1 MKWWASRCA
10 SVLNWIPA
18 GQQCRRGAV
27 RNCAPDLKRIRSL
40 GPCLKSSAARFPTS
54 SAQARNN
61 HGSESA
67 TANAFAVPP
76 SAGEAR
82 EADRRA
88 FGGSVGGRWHGYRE
102 DERPEAVDG
111 SAHRAGHFQEQG
123 SGNAAGSDSRRGER
137 SDAPRGRRA
146 VQASEGNFRR
156 LARSRRAENSR
167 IILTGGL
174 CRFVV
179 VEFLRVLPVI
189 AAVNVPIPF
198 YFRFLS
204 VNGVPCLILPLRSPD
219 L

>member
-18 GQQCRRGAV
+18 GQQRRRGAV
-27 RNCAPDLKRIRSL
+27 RNCAPGLKRIRSL

-111 SAHRAGHFQEQG
+111 SAHRARHFQEQG
-123 SGNAAGSDSRRGER
+123 SGDAAGLDPGRGER
-137 SDAPRGRRA
+137 SDPPRGRRA
-146 VQASEGNFRR
+146 FQASEGNFRR
-156 LARSRRAENSR
+156 VAGSRGAENSWVV
-167 IILTGGL
+167 LSGGSCGFL
-174 CRFVV
+174 AA
-179 VEFLRVLPVI
+179 EFLQGFPVV
-189 AAVNVPIPF
+189 AALNVPIPF
-198 YFRFLS
+198 YFRILS
-204 VNGVPCLILPLRSPD
+204 VNGVPCLILPLRSHV